1 MANPVSQFQLTDLFN
16 MTNFN
21 SKITDTNTYIETLVE
36 EAKQSGVK
44 IATGSYVGT
53 GTYGADNPC
62 SLTFDFAPTLL
73 WVYAYST
80 ITEQIF
86 TTAFSSVVYEKWTT
100 IVYIPFINDGEFK
113 QYQGLGRNYDNS
125 PLTYSYGKR
134 SADGKTYYW
143 YNDGS
148 ASYQLNAS
156 GTTYYYIAIG

>member
-53 GTYGADNPC
+53 GTYGAYNPC
-62 SLTFDFAPTLL
+62 SLTFDFAPRFVVVLGFNLAYKATLF
-73 WVYAYST
+73 VYNCTQSSPYNASDT
-80 ITEQIF
+80 TDNKITVEWQQN
-86 TTAFSSVVYEKWTT
+86 T
-100 IVYIPFINDGEFK
+100 IVWSN
-113 QYQGLGRNYDNS
+113 
-125 PLTYSYGKR
+125 TYS
-134 SADGKTYYW
+134 
-143 YNDGS
+143 S
-148 ASYQLNAS
+148 ASYQLNSS

>member
-62 SLTFDFAPTLL
+62 SLTFDFEPKLCYVLKNNPFNFSSTGLIYLYSML
-73 WVYAYST
+73 WITGVTNINPHYDSNSTNTFLHNGTNLSWYST
-80 ITEQIF
+80 LPKYQFNI
-86 TTAFSSVVYEKWTT
+86 
-100 IVYIPFINDGEFK
+100 DGI
-113 QYQGLGRNYDNS
+113 
-125 PLTYSYGKR
+125 
-134 SADGKTYYW
+134 
-143 YNDGS
+143 
-148 ASYQLNAS
+148 
-156 GTTYYYIAIG
+156 TYYYLAIG